1 MRSQDFGFQGLG
13 RIMFLA
19 NTEESF
25 FVKVRSLKL
34 DDDDENNIFTRDYKQ
49 LDTNRLGWYCFDV
62 RNVCT

>member
-34 DDDDENNIFTRDYKQ
+34 DDDDENNIFILDYKQ
-49 LDTNRLGWYCFDV
+49 QKINYLPTRLALFLF
-62 RNVCT
+62 T

>member
-34 DDDDENNIFTRDYKQ
+34 DDDDENNIFIRDYKQ
-49 LDTNRLGWYCFDV
+49 LKINHAGTNFV
-62 RNVCT
+62 

>member
-34 DDDDENNIFTRDYKQ
+34 DGDENNIFIRDYKQ
-49 LDTNRLGWYCFDV
+49 LKMN
-62 RNVCT
+62 

>member
-34 DDDDENNIFTRDYKQ
+34 DVDENNIFIRDYKQ
-49 LDTNRLGWYCFDV
+49 LKIKLGCWLYFDV

>member
-34 DDDDENNIFTRDYKQ
+34 DDDDENNIFIRDYKQ
-49 LDTNRLGWYCFDV
+49 LEMN
-62 RNVCT
+62 